1 MREMPF
7 GRTDV
12 RHGLHDAIFGFETST
27 QRVRELSD
35 LMKAIAQA
43 LDPGLARGE
52 KRSIR
57 RRRCGG
63 GFNGGRAQGFSPSW
77 SRSSRRASS
86 I

>member
-1 MREMPF
+1 
-7 GRTDV
+7 
-12 RHGLHDAIFGFETST
+12 
-27 QRVRELSD
+27 
-35 LMKAIAQA
+35 
-43 LDPGLARGE
+43 LARSE

-63 GFNGGRAQGFSPSW
+63 GFNRGRAQGFSPSW